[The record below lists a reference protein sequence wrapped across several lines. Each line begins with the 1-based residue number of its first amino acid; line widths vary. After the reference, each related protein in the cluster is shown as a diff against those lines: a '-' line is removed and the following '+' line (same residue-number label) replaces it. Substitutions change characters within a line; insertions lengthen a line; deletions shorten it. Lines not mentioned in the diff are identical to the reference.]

1 MSTHDVTLTVL
12 DQDSDPVEGLV
23 LELRNTGTL
32 YLVGTMTTDSSGE
45 VLFPDVEGGSY
56 VVMGS
61 TTGVRLPRTPITVS
75 GAASISLS
83 VTASVFEIVTP
94 TPTASCTVFG
104 FIQVEVGGEVGVY
117 GTVTA
122 SAVNG
127 DGSGVNPRHQNFP
140 SYSFAVPTREGR
152 WEVDLPQG
160 ARCTLSIP
168 SILFTKTFTVPS
180 LPFAAMADIH
190 EILTSTP
197 FNSSSSLS

>member
-1 MSTHDVTLTVL
+1 MSTHNVTLTVL
-12 DQDSDPVEGLV
+12 DQDDDPVEGLV

-75 GAASISLS
+75 GAADISLS
-83 VTASVFEIVTP
+83 VTASVFGTVTP
-94 TPTASCTVFG
+94 TPTAFCTVFG
-104 FIQVEVGGEVGVY
+104 FIQVEVGGEVDVY
-117 GTVTA
+117 ATVTA

-140 SYSFAVPTREGR
+140 SYSFAVPVREGR
-152 WEVDLPQG
+152 WEMDLPQG

-168 SILFTKTFTVPS
+168 STLFTKTFTVPS
-180 LPFAAMADIH
+180 LPLAAMADIH
-190 EILTSTP
+190 EILSSTP